1 MNENIEEDIREIV
14 EETTKWHK
22 LFESFCFK
30 SKYIIERQSSLLKK
44 LQVENNIIKNERNQ
58 LHENNKRLITKL
70 RSRLAPRMS
79 PGAAISGGTCLRD
92 EEQEKEQTEP
102 DTPLSPITGLF
113 SPPKPINSPIFP
125 NLVQHNLGE
134 PEETPPNVGP
144 IPSCLDGIEQI
155 ESASLRKTPQKETT
169 QPKFLEQPIQDK
181 ETVRTSSTE
190 TPKTPKKTPK
200 KRTKSPAKSSKSVLK
215 GMTPKKSKRALQLP
229 PKSPDVKRMKQ
240 MKMDFYSPAK
250 NNPAGAA
257 SPQKQPVS
265 PSHSSRPTKSPAQ
278 SPFKM
283 PKSPRSSQA

>member
-1 MNENIEEDIREIV
+1 MG
-14 EETTKWHK
+14 ETTKWHK

-58 LHENNKRLITKL
+58 LHENNKRLITK
-70 RSRLAPRMS
+70 
-79 PGAAISGGTCLRD
+79 
-92 EEQEKEQTEP
+92 
-102 DTPLSPITGLF
+102 
-113 SPPKPINSPIFP
+113 
-125 NLVQHNLGE
+125 
-134 PEETPPNVGP
+134 
-144 IPSCLDGIEQI
+144 
-155 ESASLRKTPQKETT
+155 
-169 QPKFLEQPIQDK
+169 
-181 ETVRTSSTE
+181 
-190 TPKTPKKTPK
+190 
-200 KRTKSPAKSSKSVLK
+200 
-215 GMTPKKSKRALQLP
+215 LP